1 MLKYGY
7 ETLRRSFLQ
16 RVLCR
21 TAKSPLSSEYQPSP
35 RAALGS
41 VCGPQPSG
49 TAHPLHKKER
59 KRETGRE
66 KKNAWRTL
74 NSTKSSERAGKKQKR
89 RKNWEDTPACKLM
102 QVTQEHVKKNIRDK
116 WFCNRG
122 QRRCTWWKLARGN
135 RRQSGWDDNKW
146 WRARRMRGQNASKS
160 NPAWAPKS
168 RGDQTCRLFFFFLLL
183 SLITFWRQAN
193 ATRGNKIN
201 TSKKGYS
208 LHTRGGKKKKRDLE
222 NTKWPKKKRGDKEAH
237 AST

>member
-1 MLKYGY
+1 
-7 ETLRRSFLQ
+7 
-16 RVLCR
+16 
-21 TAKSPLSSEYQPSP
+21 
-35 RAALGS
+35 
-41 VCGPQPSG
+41 
-49 TAHPLHKKER
+49 
-59 KRETGRE
+59 
-66 KKNAWRTL
+66 
-74 NSTKSSERAGKKQKR
+74 
-89 RKNWEDTPACKLM
+89 M

-135 RRQSGWDDNKW
+135 RRQSGWDDNKR

-222 NTKWPKKKRGDKEAH
+222 NTKWPKKKKRGGRNKEAH
-237 AST
+237 ASSESVFNRHIYLQAASSECAVHCREKGTQRATLSEGHIYI

>member
-7 ETLRRSFLQ
+7 ETLRRSFYRGCCAAQLRALWAQ
-16 RVLCR
+16 NTNHLLELHLD
-21 TAKSPLSSEYQPSP
+21 LSVDLSHLEQHIPCT
-35 RAALGS
+35 R
-41 VCGPQPSG
+41 
-49 TAHPLHKKER
+49 ER
-59 KRETGRE
+59 ERGRRGGK

-208 LHTRGGKKKKRDLE
+208 LHTRGGERKKKE
-222 NTKWPKKKRGDKEAH
+222 I
-237 AST
+237 